1 MLTFRLKN
9 SLIPSEADSWKQLV
23 TASLGEDVH
32 PKRVLGFC
40 LAREALRECL
50 ETHNIHLG
58 VKDLVLKGFGQV
70 AGVNSLQISL
80 SHSSEFGAAV
90 VAEASKIISVGID
103 LEPLSRVVKP
113 MILARVSHPQD
124 LDLSALSIWAL
135 KEAIFKCLMNTHKFE
150 HPLEFSSIRIGD
162 QSWSQEESG
171 LSGEWKL
178 EQVQGQL
185 VALAWIRVTPEQ

>member
-1 MLTFRLKN
+1 MLTFYLKS
-9 SLIPSEADSWKQLV
+9 SLSPYEADSWKQLV

-32 PKRVLGFC
+32 PKRALGFC

-50 ETHNIHLG
+50 KELNIQLG

-70 AGVNSLQISL
+70 EGMDSLQVSL

-90 VAEASKIISVGID
+90 VADASKIVSVGID

-113 MILARVSHPQD
+113 LILARVSHPQD
-124 LDLSALSIWAL
+124 LDLSPLSIWAL

-150 HPLEFSSIRIGD
+150 HPIEFSSIRIGD
-162 QSWSQEESG
+162 QTWLQEMSG
-171 LSGEWKL
+171 ITGEWKL
-178 EQVQGQL
+178 EQEQGQL
-185 VALAWIRVTPEQ
+185 VALAWIRI

>member
-23 TASLGEDVH
+23 TQSLGEDVH
-32 PKRVLGFC
+32 PKRALGFC

-50 ETHNIHLG
+50 GALNIHLG

-70 AGVNSLQISL
+70 TGVDAVQLSL
-80 SHSSEFGAAV
+80 SHSSDFGAAV
-90 VAEASKIISVGID
+90 VADASKIISVGID

-113 MILARVSHPQD
+113 LILARVSHPQD
-124 LDLSALSIWAL
+124 LDLSPLSIWAL

-150 HPLEFSSIRIGD
+150 QPLEFSSIRIGD
-162 QSWSQEESG
+162 QSWSQESG
-171 LSGEWKL
+171 LAGDWKL
-178 EQVQGQL
+178 VQEQGQL
-185 VALAWIRVTPEQ
+185 VALAWIKI